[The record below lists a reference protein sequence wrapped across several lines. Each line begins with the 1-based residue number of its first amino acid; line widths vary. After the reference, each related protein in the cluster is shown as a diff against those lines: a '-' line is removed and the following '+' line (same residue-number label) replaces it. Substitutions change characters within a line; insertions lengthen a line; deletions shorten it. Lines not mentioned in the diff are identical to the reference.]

1 MDLTERHAEKIGN
14 NVRDAL
20 LKLARLGAL
29 SERELEDLADDQV
42 SARAVAYA
50 VASLRPTPVADR
62 IGPVYTLAQ
71 IREWLTPPGVALLT
85 GEAVRKRALKH
96 QLVAFRTD
104 DNQWAFPAW
113 QFTPTAGQLI
123 VNRHV
128 TGLWQSLPHD
138 SWRSAATLAAWMN
151 TRLAS
156 MDGQTPAQH
165 VRVHGVDD
173 VARAAV
179 ARLRVGA
186 AA

>member
-1 MDLTERHAEKIGN
+1 MDLAERHAERVGT
-14 NVRDAL
+14 NVRDVL
-20 LKLARLGAL
+20 LKLTRQGVL
-29 SERELEDLADDQV
+29 SVADLADLADDQV

-50 VASLRPTPVADR
+50 VGSLHPTPVADR
-62 IGPVYTLAQ
+62 IGAIYTLAQ
-71 IREWLTPPGVALLT
+71 VRHWLRPPGTPSLT
-85 GEAVRKRALKH
+85 SEAVRKRALKH

-113 QFTPTAGQLI
+113 QFTPAAGQLI
-123 VNRHV
+123 PNQHDID
-128 TGLWQSLPHD
+128 LWQSLPHD
-138 SWRSAATLAAWMN
+138 GWRSAATLAAWMN

-165 VRVHGVDD
+165 VRVNGVDE